1 MLLGAPHPE
10 ARGGGGVIATTRTN
24 YELPTG
30 HGTILTESRALGLLS
45 LSHDVEEDR
54 TPKEATGHERFW
66 EVDAARGVAI
76 LMMVLYHFL
85 YDLDTFGG
93 YGIES
98 TTGFWARFAD
108 LTAFSFVFL
117 VGVSLSISYSRT
129 EYGSPNRNSFGK
141 YFGRGLKILGYGM
154 VLTFA
159 TWLAGAGVIVFGI
172 LHLIGVSIVLAYP
185 FLSLRLPNLLLGLG
199 IIAVGLYVSSLDP
212 SPETIWLLPFGLV
225 PETLFMPDYRPLLPW
240 FGVVLLGL
248 FVGNI
253 LYSRG
258 RRTFR
263 ILPTEPAAARVLGP
277 LGRNSLLIYLVHQ
290 PVLVGLLALLGIIRV
305 GGF

>member
-1 MLLGAPHPE
+1 M
-10 ARGGGGVIATTRTN
+10 
-24 YELPTG
+24 
-30 HGTILTESRALGLLS
+30 
-45 LSHDVEEDR
+45 
-54 TPKEATGHERFW
+54 
-66 EVDAARGVAI
+66 
-76 LMMVLYHFL
+76 MMVLYHLL

-117 VGVSLSISYSRT
+117 VGVSLYISYSRT
-129 EYGSPNRNSFGK
+129 EYESPTRNSFGK
-141 YFGRGLKILGYGM
+141 YLGRGLKIVGYGM
-154 VLTFA
+154 ALTLV
-159 TWLAGAGVIVFGI
+159 TWISGAGIIAFGI
-172 LHLIGVSIVLAYP
+172 LHLIGMSIILAYP
-185 FLSLRLPNLLLGLG
+185 FLGLRLPNLFLGLG
-199 IIAVGLYVSSLDP
+199 VIAIGLYVQLLDP
-212 SPETIWLLPFGLV
+212 SPETAWLLPLGFT

-248 FVGNI
+248 FAGNV
-253 LYSRG
+253 LYGRG

-263 ILPTEPAAARVLGP
+263 ISPKEPAAARMLGP

-290 PVLVGLLALLGIIRV
+290 PILVGLLALSGIIQV